1 MPQLVGKCIN
11 KILVADNNNN
21 KDEATLNGDTSEDK
35 IKQNTT
41 KIS

>member
-1 MPQLVGKCIN
+1 MRRFVGECIS
-11 KILVADNNNN
+11 KILVAGNNNN